1 MVCPIPVATLEDSCA
16 LYLCICSIQ
25 KSNHSLQS
33 KSSSVYNILE
43 VQDQCENFI
52 HTLSGPKVLSGVLCF
67 RTTFMIKS
75 SCPPSPLACW
85 QKFIVWGETEEH
97 IIVTNFVFLHKVA
110 VRENET
116 YCESNSYTTLP
127 GNASLR
133 EWRRSISDVPFDLGL
148 INLWTWEFFHPES

>member
-75 SCPPSPLACW
+75 SCPPSPPACW
-85 QKFIVWGETEEH
+85 QKFIVVWGETKYTSLSKILCFYPKLLSEKMRLIARVILILHCLGMLLSESEGGQ
-97 IIVTNFVFLHKVA
+97 FLMF
-110 VRENET
+110 
-116 YCESNSYTTLP
+116 P
-127 GNASLR
+127 
-133 EWRRSISDVPFDLGL
+133 L
-148 INLWTWEFFHPES
+148 IWVW